1 MPNSR
6 KRLNRIFIGF
16 FCTLLTLPAA
26 AVEEM
31 PASTLRDSCVRLLNH
46 NGDVYGEVCKAYL
59 QGFVSGS
66 TKVAVAA
73 PRSEFMERALRT
85 RAPGGSTDIDTL
97 KMSRYCLPKGVDTEV
112 LAQQIIDAKQHAREA
127 DASALLEAVLK
138 AHYPCQNP

>member
-1 MPNSR
+1 MPNPSR
-6 KRLNRIFIGF
+6 RLNRIFAGV

-31 PASTLRDSCVRLLNH
+31 SASTLRSSCAHLLDH
-46 NGDVYGEVCKAYL
+46 SGDIYGEVCKAYL

-66 TKVAVAA
+66 TKVSVAA

-97 KMSRYCLPKGVDTEV
+97 KMSRYCLPAGVDTRV
-112 LAQQIIDAKQHAREA
+112 LAQQIMDSQHSAGEA
-127 DASALLEAVLK
+127 DASSLLEAVLK